1 MTDFERF
8 QEYGRIRQIA
18 KDVDEYSLTMERDK
32 HLYVA
37 LSSGQ
42 VVPADKFHHQTDI
55 QVFTWLK
62 LLLNIRGIKLN
73 A

>member
-18 KDVDEYSLTMERDK
+18 KDVDEYSLTMERDN
-32 HLYVA
+32 HLYIV

-42 VVPADKFHHQTDI
+42 IVPADKFHYQTDT